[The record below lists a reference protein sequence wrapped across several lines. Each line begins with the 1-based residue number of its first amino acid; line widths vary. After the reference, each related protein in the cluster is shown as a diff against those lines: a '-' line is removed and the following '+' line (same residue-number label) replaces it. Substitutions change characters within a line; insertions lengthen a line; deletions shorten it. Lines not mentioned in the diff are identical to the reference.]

1 MRSPSLRATYEYSA
15 LSFGLAFLAFLC
27 IAWSVLSVIL
37 YWPLPKR
44 WARKLGRFVIM
55 AGFRLYLAVLGW
67 IGSCRFDLSALDAL
81 RGEDAL
87 IIAPNHPSLLD
98 AVMILSRLPDV
109 ACILKASL
117 MDNILFGAGARLA
130 RYIRNDTGHEMIK
143 QAVRNLGEGS
153 HLLLFPEGTR
163 TTHPPVDGFKNST
176 GLIAHHA
183 LAPVQTVFIETDTP
197 FLGKHWPLFRRPD
210 LPIVYRVRLGR
221 RFDPP
226 KDIRAFTRELETY
239 FATELNAAQ
248 TPSRP
253 EDHAGATMNQP

>member
-1 MRSPSLRATYEYSA
+1 MRKFKAKALYEYAA
-15 LSFGLAFLAFLC
+15 LCFGLAFLAALC
-27 IAWSVLSVIL
+27 IAWSLLAVVL
-37 YWPLPKR
+37 YWLLPER
-44 WARKLGRFVIM
+44 LARTLGRWVIM
-55 AGFRLYLAVLGW
+55 AGFRLYIAVLGG
-67 IGSCRFDLSALDAL
+67 IGVCRFDLAALDAL
-81 RGEDAL
+81 REEPAL

-117 MDNILFGAGARLA
+117 MDNLLFGSGARLA

-143 QAVRNLGEGS
+143 RAVRDLRAGS

-163 TTHPPVDGFKNST
+163 TTRPPVNAFKGST

-183 LAPVQTVFIETDTP
+183 GLPVQTVFIETDSP

-210 LPIVYRVRLGR
+210 LPIVYRVRLGK

-226 KDIRAFTRELETY
+226 GDIRAFTQELEGY
-239 FATELNAAQ
+239 FAAELGTAHTQ
-248 TPSRP
+248 HPQDPSD
-253 EDHAGATMNQP
+253 ESTL